1 MKSEEWEEAV
11 RMLSDAFEKTGRSDR
26 EVLSRLQKAQRL
38 LKQSKQKV
46 SFHSSIL
53 SSYVI
58 VVLIIGR
65 VTHRIITRF
74 WELRETQMLKLSN
87 ELSTFSSVPQ

>member
-46 SFHSSIL
+46 SFTHPSSAHTWL
-53 SSYVI
+53 
-58 VVLIIGR
+58 LC
-65 VTHRIITRF
+65 
-74 WELRETQMLKLSN
+74 
-87 ELSTFSSVPQ
+87 